1 MNAAAAWT
9 VRKTNVMT
17 ADEVQQ
23 VLDDL
28 RRRGKRSVNTR
39 MNEVV
44 FRLSTVCGLR
54 CSEIAHLRIKDVVLG
69 DKPYV
74 HVFEGKGGKIADVT
88 IPDSGTS
95 VVLERYLRDV
105 RNLNAHG
112 RTKPSDNFLV
122 KTNGK
127 GFLRQEIAKRFDSA
141 IRCLPE
147 GRKDELSIH
156 SGRHTAATMLLDT
169 GHSLATVRDF
179 MRHSNISVTS
189 VYLHGREIEATEMY
203 E

>member
-1 MNAAAAWT
+1 MNTWT
-9 VRKTNVMT
+9 IAKSNVMT

-54 CSEIAHLRIKDVVLG
+54 CSEIANLRIKDVVLG
-69 DKPYV
+69 DRPFV
-74 HVFEGKGGKIADVT
+74 HVHKGKGGKSGDVT

-95 VVLERYLRDV
+95 VVFERYLRDV
-105 RNLNAHG
+105 RNQNAHSIG
-112 RTKPSDNFLV
+112 KPTANFLV

-141 IRCLPE
+141 IRCLPDS
-147 GRKDELSIH
+147 RKSELSIH
-156 SGRHTAATMLLDT
+156 SGRHTAATILLDN

-179 MRHSNISVTS
+179 CRHSNISTTS
-189 VYLHGREIEATEMY
+189 VYLHGREIEAVSMY